1 MASTGQGGDDQHEIT
16 WSPSA
21 TSSFLGTTEEDGR
34 RAYMALGMLVYQE
47 PEMQCNTE
55 DNEKLQRKSEQ
66 GTNVIQFAFEKKN
79 YGSHEGGK
87 LGPGWR

>member
-1 MASTGQGGDDQHEIT
+1 
-16 WSPSA
+16 
-21 TSSFLGTTEEDGR
+21 
-34 RAYMALGMLVYQE
+34 MALGMLVYQE